1 MSAPILA
8 RQAITLCRIVADHV
22 AHDPVVFGIQVF
34 RRLPAGASRAAGAV
48 LSVVP
53 GTAAAAAASWLT
65 GDVSR
70 AREYVTA
77 RPAGRF
83 QSRVLGELA
92 LSMGDRHT
100 AIERAADVVGVRGG
114 QLLEARIRWH
124 EGRMSDA
131 VASAPPS
138 RTKDRL
144 AAELRVFQPDWE
156 PKTSAAGAAP
166 TPRDLPTASVLF
178 SLTNSLPHTQ
188 SGYTLR
194 THAVLTAVKDAGVP
208 VVGADRTGY
217 PTDIGR
223 PVLQDRVQIDGI
235 DYLFD
240 IPRRLGN
247 TLDERLEQHA
257 SFLART
263 ARDSRAQALH
273 TTTHFTNGLAARAAA
288 RELGLP
294 WVYEVRGS
302 LEDTWASSRGD
313 ENDELAARRSERF
326 RLFRQRET
334 DVARS
339 ADAVITLGRTMA
351 DELADRGVDR
361 SRILVAP
368 NSVSEGLLSADWRED
383 PASVRESLGL
393 PRRGVWVGTAASIV
407 GYEGLDVL
415 VDAVAHAR
423 GSGIDLRMLIVGDG
437 VELPAVKERAAKLE
451 DAAVF
456 TGRVPPERAQQ
467 YVLALDTF
475 VVPRKDVDVC
485 RKITP
490 LKPVEAGGLGR
501 AVVLSDLPALTEALP
516 EGTRT
521 VFAAEQVDELTRVLV
536 ALAEDPDERQR
547 LGSAARLFVEENRT
561 WAALGE
567 RYRRMYE
574 GLGVRVKGGHV

>member
-1 MSAPILA
+1 MSTPILA

-22 AHDPVVFGIQVF
+22 THDPVVFGIQVF
-34 RRLPAGASRAAGAV
+34 RRLPAGASRAAGA
-48 LSVVP
+48 LLAVVP
-53 GTAAAAAASWLT
+53 GTAARAAASWLT
-65 GDVSR
+65 GDVRR

-77 RPAGRF
+77 RPAGRL
-83 QSRVLGELA
+83 QARVLGELA
-92 LSMGDRHT
+92 LSMGDRRT
-100 AIERAADVVGVRGG
+100 AIDRAADVAGTRGG
-114 QLLEARIRWH
+114 QSLEARIRWH
-124 EGRMSDA
+124 EGRMSEA
-131 VASAPPS
+131 VASAPTG
-138 RTKDRL
+138 RMKHRL
-144 AAELRVFQPDWE
+144 AAELRVFQPEWA
-156 PKTSAAGAAP
+156 PTTSAPGAAP
-166 TPRDLPTASVLF
+166 TPRGLPHGSVLF

-208 VVGADRTGY
+208 VMGADRTGY

-235 DYLFD
+235 DYVFD
-240 IPRRLGN
+240 IPTRLGD
-247 TLDERLEQHA
+247 TLDARLEQQT
-257 SFLART
+257 SFLMRT
-263 ARDSRAQALH
+263 ARGSRAQSIH
-273 TTTHFTNGLAARAAA
+273 TTTHFTNGLVARAVA

-313 ENDELAARRSERF
+313 ESDERAARRSERF

-334 DVARS
+334 EVARS

-368 NSVSEGLLSADWRED
+368 NSVSEGLLAADWRQD
-383 PASVRESLGL
+383 PAAVRESLGL
-393 PRRGVWVGTAASIV
+393 PRGGVWVGTAASIV
-407 GYEGLDVL
+407 GYEGLDAL
-415 VDAVAHAR
+415 VDAVAQAR
-423 GSGIDLRMLIVGDG
+423 GAGADLRVLIVGEG
-437 VELPAVKERAAKLE
+437 VELSALKERAAKLG
-451 DAAVF
+451 DAVVF

-467 YVLALDTF
+467 YVLALDIF
-475 VVPRKDVDVC
+475 AVPRKDVDVC

-521 VFAAEQVDELTRVLV
+521 VFAAEQVDQLTRVLV
-536 ALAEDPDERQR
+536 ALADDPDERQK

-561 WAALGE
+561 WTSLGE
-567 RYRRMYE
+567 RYRKMYE

>member
-1 MSAPILA
+1 MSTPILA
-8 RQAITLCRIVADHV
+8 RQVITLCRVVADH
-22 AHDPVVFGIQVF
+22 ATHDPVVFGIQIF
-34 RRLPAGASRAAGAV
+34 RRLPAGASRVAGA
-48 LSVVP
+48 LLAVVP

-70 AREYVTA
+70 AREYATA

-92 LSMGDRHT
+92 LSMGDRRT
-100 AIERAADVVGVRGG
+100 AIERAGDVAGTHGG

-131 VASAPPS
+131 VASAPAG
-138 RTKDRL
+138 RMKDRL
-144 AAELRVFQPDWE
+144 AAELRVFQPEWE
-156 PKTSAAGAAP
+156 PKTSADGAAP
-166 TPRDLPTASVLF
+166 TPRGLPHASVLF
-178 SLTNSLPHTQ
+178 CLTNSLPHTQ

-194 THAVLTAVKDAGVP
+194 THAVLTAVADAGVP
-208 VVGADRTGY
+208 VMGADRTGY

-240 IPRRLGN
+240 IPARLGN
-247 TLDERLEQHA
+247 TLDERLEQQT
-257 SFLART
+257 SFLMRT
-263 ARDSRAQALH
+263 ARGSRAQAIH
-273 TTTHFTNGLAARAAA
+273 TTTHFTNGLVARAAA

-294 WVYEVRGS
+294 WIYEVRGS

-334 DVARS
+334 DIARS
-339 ADAVITLGRTMA
+339 ADAVITLGLTMA
-351 DELADRGVDR
+351 DELAGRGVDR
-361 SRILVAP
+361 NRMLVAP
-368 NSVSEGLLSADWRED
+368 NSVSGGLLSADWRED

-393 PRRGVWVGTAASIV
+393 PRGGVWVGTAASIV
-407 GYEGLDVL
+407 SYEGLDTL
-415 VDAVAHAR
+415 VDAVICAR
-423 GSGIDLRMLIVGDG
+423 SSGVDLRVLIVGDG
-437 VELPAVKERAAKLE
+437 AELPALKERAAKLG

-456 TGRVPPERAQQ
+456 TGRVLPERAQE
-467 YVLALDTF
+467 YVLALDIF
-475 VVPRKDVDVC
+475 AVPRKDVAVC

-501 AVVLSDLPALTEALP
+501 AVVVSDLPALTEALP
-516 EGTRT
+516 KEARK
-521 VFAAEQVDELTRVLV
+521 VFAAEQVEDLTRTLV
-536 ALAEDPDERQR
+536 ALADDPDERQR
-547 LGSAARLFVEENRT
+547 LGSAARRFVEENRT
-561 WAALGE
+561 WTALGE

-574 GLGVRVKGGHV
+574 DLGVRVKGGHV